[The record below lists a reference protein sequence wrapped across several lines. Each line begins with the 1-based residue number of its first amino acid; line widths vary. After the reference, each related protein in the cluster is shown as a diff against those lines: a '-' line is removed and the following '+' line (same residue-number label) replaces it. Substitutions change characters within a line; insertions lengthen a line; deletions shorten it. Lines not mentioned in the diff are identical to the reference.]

1 MGKHT
6 PRTAAQK
13 KEAREYRQD
22 LKARKSQ
29 NPSQAGSAAAS
40 AVPSQTTSR
49 AVSPAPVSPALS
61 GGSGS
66 PGYSPSLES
75 PPAPAMAAGGSAA
88 ASPSKAA
95 VPLFSGGPFGP
106 NSTAP
111 LGGGAA
117 AQPAAAAAS
126 SGMSAGDLAEFVR
139 QLHEAQLKQME
150 AEAKTKEVED
160 QAKEDKA
167 KAQLKQLETEAKTKV
182 AEDQAKVAEAKRK
195 RTAADLE
202 DAEADLEVFQRKE
215 ANRLAKVKAER
226 RRPGNSGNASTK
238 KEIYQW
244 GQRRTAN
251 LDLRATRRRK
261 EGAEARAEAKAQK
274 RLRELQEE
282 KDHLSGVLRKAQQ
295 GARNDVFNSTLRL
308 LQSPVGGLVQQYL
321 GTATRHAQAFHT
333 TGGTAD
339 PNIPCKYTRMLF
351 DVMKKYG
358 VDFVQEAVD
367 NAVAAHNGAASTGAA
382 GGSPPAGGSGGSG
395 GSASGWGR

>member
-1 MGKHT
+1 MPGGFT
-6 PRTAAQK
+6 PRKQQTKATARRSANSS
-13 KEAREYRQD
+13 R
-22 LKARKSQ
+22 
-29 NPSQAGSAAAS
+29 AGSASAS

-49 AVSPAPVSPALS
+49 AVSPAPLF

-66 PGYSPSLES
+66 PPDPWSPTLEES
-75 PPAPAMAAGGSAA
+75 PPASAMAAGSSAAAGGSAA
-88 ASPSKAA
+88 ASPTKS
-95 VPLFSGGPFGP
+95 VTFSIPTGPQGGM
-106 NSTAP
+106 
-111 LGGGAA
+111 AA
-117 AQPAAAAAS
+117 AGPAAAAAS
-126 SGMSAGDLAEFVR
+126 SGMSAGDLAECMR
-139 QLHEAQLKQME
+139 LLHEAQLKQIE

-160 QAKEDKA
+160 QAKEDRA
-167 KAQLKQLETEAKTKV
+167 KAQQLQLETEAKTKV

-195 RTAADLE
+195 RTAAALVEAETDLE
-202 DAEADLEVFQRKE
+202 AFQQKE
-215 ANRLAKVKAER
+215 ARRQLKLAAER

-238 KEIYQW
+238 NEVYQW
-244 GQRRTAN
+244 GKSKTAN

-261 EGAEARAEAKAQK
+261 EGAGARAEAKADK

-295 GARNDVFNSTLRL
+295 GARKDVFKSTLAL
-308 LQSPVGGLVQQYL
+308 LQSPVGYLLQQYL